1 MKVLRRLYRYL
12 LPYKGWAVVAFGSMI
27 VFALT
32 QTVLAALVQPIV
44 DDVLTPPTV
53 KIEGTVNKR
62 AAAAEAFLRENLPP
76 VYRAQQRFDRWW
88 NADPSMKWKRVLT
101 VLLAIFLI
109 RAITSFLSE
118 YSFQK
123 VGLSTVRDLR
133 NQLYE
138 RIIGQSHRFFSERP
152 TGEIVSRVVS
162 DADAIQAAVST
173 RMGDLLQESVTLF
186 GLTVYLFILN
196 PVLALVSLVGAP
208 LIVTPVV
215 QFGKR
220 LRKTT
225 HKSQER
231 MAEIATLLEE
241 TIRGVRIVKAFTME
255 KFEIGRFREATR
267 KHLRW
272 TLSAQRVQALTSPVM
287 ELLAGV
293 CMVLLFGYAQ
303 SRIAAGTLTGGEFAS
318 FLTTLALMYAPIKK
332 LNKVNLS
339 LNTALSAAER
349 VFRMIDI
356 PNEVVEKP
364 DAKAIHGVGSG
375 IRFEDVT
382 FSYTER
388 PTLSSHAEVPPA
400 AHVSSRAESRDL
412 PIGLEDRAPAGDPS
426 TTLGM
431 TQGAPATTQAVP
443 ATQAG
448 PATPYGAPAMT
459 QRTPAT
465 TSPAHGVAPAAL
477 PTPQVVLRN
486 INLDVAPGEI
496 VALVGGSGAGKSTL
510 VNLLPRFYDVTG
522 GRITID
528 GVDVRDVTL
537 PSLRGLMGFVTQ
549 EVVLFN
555 DTVRNN
561 IAYGR
566 SDADEAKIVAAA
578 QAANAHDYIS
588 ALPHG
593 YDTQSG
599 ESGVLLSGGQ
609 RQRLAIARALFK
621 DPPILILDEA
631 TSALDTES
639 ERLVQ
644 QALTNLMRGR
654 TTLVI
659 AHRLSTIRSAD
670 KIVVLDR
677 GAVVEVGRHDEL
689 LARRGVYRKLYDLQ
703 FVDDEVDSSQPRRGY
718 Q

>member
-1 MKVLRRLYRYL
+1 MKILRRLYRYL
-12 LPYKGWAVVAFGSMI
+12 LPYKLWAIAAFGSMI
-27 VFALT
+27 IFALT
-32 QTVLAALVQPIV
+32 QTVLAALVQPVV
-44 DDVLTPPTV
+44 DDVLSPPAVQQKHAT
-53 KIEGTVNKR
+53 R
-62 AAAAEAFLRENLPP
+62 ADTRMAAVERGLERYAP
-76 VYRAQQRFDRWW
+76 VLYRAKQRFDAWW
-88 NADPSMKWKRVLT
+88 GGDPKLKWKRVLT
-101 VLLAIFLI
+101 VLLLVFVI
-109 RAITSFLSE
+109 RAFTSFLSE
-118 YSFQK
+118 YAFQK

-138 RIIGQSHRFFSERP
+138 RMIHQSHRFFSERS
-152 TGEIVSRVVS
+152 TGEMVSRVVS

-173 RMGDLLQESVTLF
+173 RMGDLLQESVTLV
-186 GLTVYLFILN
+186 GLIVYTFVLN

-208 LIVTPVV
+208 LIITPVV

-255 KFEIGRFREATR
+255 PFEIARFQEATR

-272 TLSAQRVQALTSPVM
+272 TLSAQRIQALTSPVM

-293 CMVLLFGYAQ
+293 CMVSLFAYAQ
-303 SRIAAGTLTGGEFAS
+303 SRIAAGMLTGGEFAS
-318 FLTTLALMYAPIKK
+318 FLTALALMYAPIKK

-349 VFRMIDI
+349 VFHMLDI
-356 PNEVVEKP
+356 ENEVKEKP
-364 DAKAIHGVGSG
+364 DAIALQSVGGG
-375 IRFEDVT
+375 IRYEGLT
-382 FSYTER
+382 FTY
-388 PTLSSHAEVPPA
+388 
-400 AHVSSRAESRDL
+400 
-412 PIGLEDRAPAGDPS
+412 GNDP
-426 TTLGM
+426 
-431 TQGAPATTQAVP
+431 
-443 ATQAG
+443 
-448 PATPYGAPAMT
+448 
-459 QRTPAT
+459 
-465 TSPAHGVAPAAL
+465 
-477 PTPQVVLRN
+477 VLRGVDLN
-486 INLDVAPGEI
+486 IAPGEI
-496 VALVGGSGAGKSTL
+496 VALVGGSGAGKSTF
-510 VNLLPRFYDVTG
+510 VNLLPRFYDVSE

-528 GVDVRDVTL
+528 GHDVRDVTL
-537 PSLRGLMGFVTQ
+537 KSLRSLMGFVTQ
-549 EVVLFN
+549 EVILFN

-566 SDADEAKIVAAA
+566 SDVDERLVIEAAK
-578 QAANAHDYIS
+578 AANAHEFIMN
-588 ALPHG
+588 LPQG
-593 YDTQSG
+593 YDTPIG

-644 QALTNLMRGR
+644 QALNNLMRGR

-659 AHRLSTIRSAD
+659 AHRLSTIRSAH
-670 KIVVLDR
+670 KIIVLDKGR
-677 GAVVEVGRHDEL
+677 IVESGTHEEL
-689 LARRGVYRKLYDLQ
+689 LVRRGVYRKLYDLQ
-703 FVDDEVDSSQPRRGY
+703 FVDDEVDESSSRQVVE